1 MGESGRP
8 RCLWVGQ
15 SPQAFETPDRAS
27 DNWVEAVAL
36 EFSNREFCS
45 WRWQSPITMAYILI
59 LSVSGYNEE
68 LGTRELRK
76 RK

>member
-1 MGESGRP
+1 M
-8 RCLWVGQ
+8 GQ

-27 DNWVEAVAL
+27 DNWVKVVAL
-36 EFSNREFCS
+36 EFSN

-68 LGTRELRK
+68 LGTREQRK
-76 RK
+76 WK